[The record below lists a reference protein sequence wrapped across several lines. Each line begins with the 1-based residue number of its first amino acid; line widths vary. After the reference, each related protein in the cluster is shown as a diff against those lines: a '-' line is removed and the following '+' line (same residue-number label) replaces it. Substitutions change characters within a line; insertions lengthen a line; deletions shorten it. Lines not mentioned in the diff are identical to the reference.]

1 MIDLKSVFETV
12 WNIFINQGLPII
24 WKSFKPFEPFVICA
38 LIGFFVYGFIKLF
51 GKRIVKFFSQI
62 SGDNKRETRRK
73 EKCFCNTVDLFSNLK
88 DIFSTFSKH

>member
-1 MIDLKSVFETV
+1 MIDLQSALEKAWDILV
-12 WNIFINQGLPII
+12 NQELPVLWGPIR
-24 WKSFKPFEPFVICA
+24 PYVIGA
-38 LIGFFVYGFIKLF
+38 LIGFLVVGFIKLF

-62 SGDNKRETRRK
+62 SGDTKRETRRK